1 MCEMNLER
9 GIDVFFLY
17 YSVPNPLLSSASP
30 PRCVNLRKAFDLLVH
45 YKVSK
50 ALISTLEAS

>member
-1 MCEMNLER
+1 MNLER

-45 YKVSK
+45 SKVSK